1 MNLSESAKKFYEIF
15 DVCDARSL
23 HEASKSYAKFHNYT
37 WSQNKLCID
46 KTSQTVMNDMLARTQ
61 NTPDDDMMREKRRT
75 ALEEFVYIYGGY
87 IAWEIK
93 KRWKQKGYREIKE
106 EDEFIALA
114 AEQVLSGIIRKLE
127 KEGYKK
133 GTFSHLVHRAI
144 KLKMIDVG
152 GKYEVWRKK
161 EHNMSYISF
170 DEAKE
175 IIGGVIDIA
184 DDHDSDDF
192 DFDEKRLHS
201 AGIMNFLKKVRV
213 TKYHEDDFEMLLR
226 LRVNKE
232 KAEDIARD
240 MNLSVSSVYRRVDEF
255 AAAAWEQY
263 KKYLREMEK
272 Y

>member
-1 MNLSESAKKFYEIF
+1 MNLSDSAKEFYAVF
-15 DVCDARSL
+15 DACDARSL

-61 NTPDDDMMREKRRT
+61 NTPDDDLMREKRQT

-192 DFDEKRLHS
+192 DFDEKGFTVLES
-201 AGIMNFLKKVRV
+201 
-213 TKYHEDDFEMLLR
+213 
-226 LRVNKE
+226 
-232 KAEDIARD
+232 
-240 MNLSVSSVYRRVDEF
+240 
-255 AAAAWEQY
+255 
-263 KKYLREMEK
+263 
-272 Y
+272 